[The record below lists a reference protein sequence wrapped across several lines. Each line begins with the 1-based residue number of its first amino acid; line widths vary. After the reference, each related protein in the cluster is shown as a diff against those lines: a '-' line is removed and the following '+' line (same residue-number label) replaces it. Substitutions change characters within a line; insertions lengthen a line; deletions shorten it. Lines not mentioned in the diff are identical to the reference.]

1 MGSSF
6 RHKSA
11 HHADIKG
18 KGILYEDDD
27 DTPIKLVDRDD
38 SFAIKEFGLTL
49 IGKVLNPKK
58 QNVEKLLQT
67 MPSQWGLA
75 ERITANDLGNGKFL
89 FNFTNEE
96 DLNYVMAKGPFHY
109 NFCMIVLVR
118 WEPIVHDDYPW
129 IIPFWVQLIGFPL
142 HLWTDTNLKNIGRRI
157 GHIDTIEL
165 TEGRM
170 LIDVDSR
177 RPLKFSRKVEYE
189 GDEVTIEIKYD
200 KLFKH
205 CATCGMLSHEKAHCP
220 YIETGQS
227 SVDHSDVFARMQ
239 LPARQNDRDNQ
250 GTDRNNHQSSLMRRE
265 MYSRNYRAAGARPD
279 LRSRLR
285 ESHNNYPRSREN
297 DRRAGS
303 HAERIIR
310 RRDEYKRS
318 DRYGGGRARSGP
330 YDRKDGQSWR
340 AKAKQ
345 VNITNVEQNDG
356 EVIVRN
362 NVMVPY
368 EHLSSAEPL
377 SSLSIGNDLL
387 HSKEHKENSF
397 GTRKLASTIVTPSRL
412 GSTDNVTVRS
422 RAVDVIEGRNLT
434 FSPLGKEPMDEQI
447 IGALSDMELVEQQ
460 GNESMETD
468 VNDDD
473 LLGVELMEMEG
484 DDSWKADRVI
494 DDVTKAKGSNDVKR
508 TVKHK
513 KLGVRRGVPLGSS
526 SRKFEILRRG
536 SPSKRTAR
544 SESLVSEK
552 ADKSRRYRSGSKKE
566 SNSTRCGGSKRDG
579 SMSSKNS
586 SHRYQ

>member
-6 RHKSA
+6 RNKSA

-27 DTPIKLVDRDD
+27 APIKLVDRDD

-49 IGKVLNPKK
+49 IRKVLNPKK

-96 DLNYVMAKGPFHY
+96 DLYYVMAKGPFHY

-177 RPLKFSRKVEYE
+177 CPLKFSRKVEYE
-189 GDEVTIEIKYD
+189 GDEVTSEIKYD

-205 CATCGMLSHEKAHCP
+205 CTTCGMLSNEKAHCP

-227 SVDHSDVFARMQ
+227 SVEHSDVFTRMQ
-239 LPARQNDRDNQ
+239 LPACQSVCDSQ
-250 GTDRNNHQSSLMRRE
+250 GKDRNNHQSSLMKRE
-265 MYSRNYRAAGARPD
+265 MYSRNYREVETRPD
-279 LRSRLR
+279 LRNRLR
-285 ESHNNYPRSREN
+285 ESHNNYPRSWEN

-310 RRDEYKRS
+310 
-318 DRYGGGRARSGP
+318 
-330 YDRKDGQSWR
+330 
-340 AKAKQ
+340 
-345 VNITNVEQNDG
+345 
-356 EVIVRN
+356 
-362 NVMVPY
+362 
-368 EHLSSAEPL
+368 
-377 SSLSIGNDLL
+377 
-387 HSKEHKENSF
+387 
-397 GTRKLASTIVTPSRL
+397 
-412 GSTDNVTVRS
+412 
-422 RAVDVIEGRNLT
+422 
-434 FSPLGKEPMDEQI
+434 
-447 IGALSDMELVEQQ
+447 
-460 GNESMETD
+460 
-468 VNDDD
+468 
-473 LLGVELMEMEG
+473 
-484 DDSWKADRVI
+484 
-494 DDVTKAKGSNDVKR
+494 
-508 TVKHK
+508 
-513 KLGVRRGVPLGSS
+513 
-526 SRKFEILRRG
+526 
-536 SPSKRTAR
+536 
-544 SESLVSEK
+544 
-552 ADKSRRYRSGSKKE
+552 
-566 SNSTRCGGSKRDG
+566 
-579 SMSSKNS
+579 
-586 SHRYQ
+586 